1 MALSTPTVDQL
12 FGGLPASQ
20 RLARFEAY
28 KSSLSSKINENLA
41 LKAAGALNFSKT
53 EGVIKTAT
61 PATTAI
67 DALTKA
73 GASEET
79 IALFSKSVEG
89 DVNKNPGPWSNS
101 NPLSYDPGNVGF
113 TPFDLQDSIEF
124 LVPVMTPLRNSIP
137 RRKAQGQAVQIR
149 QITGYSN
156 SRTGGVPNLN
166 TFFNSATNTSTYN
179 GITLN
184 RPNTISY
191 SADALVVPFVENGI
205 SDSVEYQ
212 AQFAAQG
219 FTDLRQLSNTAAI
232 YSHML
237 GEENNILNSTSAV
250 LPIAGLS
257 PTVVKGGTATGL
269 PVGTYSTIVT
279 VSSSFGESQGVAGSN
294 VTTTTSA
301 DSVNVTLAVVPV
313 GAVGV
318 NVYLTDTTSS
328 AHYVGRT
335 TSTGAASS
343 PIIWASVAAL
353 PSTSADNGSS
363 PAYQFGGTAL
373 GTAGYTGMISSLLGN
388 GATAGTAGYKKAIN
402 GPLNAGTPFGEIN
415 TMLVEMWETNR
426 AQPGTLYTSG
436 RIQAALLAE
445 IQQQGSATSYRANYM
460 TGDDGIIVGGA
471 VTGITSPVG
480 GPALNI
486 VAHPFIP
493 EGVVIAHSTTLP
505 SPVSGVPGTAT
516 IDNVVDLTTISWP
529 QIGMSW
535 DLSTYQYGT
544 FVFHTPGFD
553 GILTGITTT
562 L

>member
-28 KSSLSSKINENLA
+28 KSSMSEKINENLA

-67 DALTKA
+67 NALTKA

-79 IALFSKSVEG
+79 IALFSKSVEA
-89 DVNKNPGPWSNS
+89 DVAKNSGPWSNT
-101 NPLSYDPGNVGF
+101 NPLGYNPGNVGF

-250 LPIAGLS
+250 LPVAGV
-257 PTVVKGGTATGL
+257 TATTAGGGTATGL
-269 PVGTYSTIVT
+269 PAGTYTPLVTI
-279 VSSSFGESQGVAGSN
+279 SSAFGESEALTGESTTVTAGESITVALNS
-294 VTTTTSA
+294 
-301 DSVNVTLAVVPV
+301 VPV
-313 GAVGV
+313 GAVAL
-318 NVYLTDTTSS
+318 NVYVTVSGI
-328 AHYVGRT
+328 HYVGRT
-335 TSTGAASS
+335 TSTASGS
-343 PIIWASVAAL
+343 FPVLFAVTPTL

-363 PAYQFGGTAL
+363 PEYQFGGTAL
-373 GTAGYTGMISSLLGN
+373 GTAGYTGMISTLLGN
-388 GATAGTAGYKKAIN
+388 GSTPAAAGYVKAVD
-402 GPLNAGTPFGEIN
+402 GPLKAGAPFGEIN

-535 DLSTYQYGT
+535 DLSTYQYGS

>member
-1 MALSTPTVDQL
+1 MALSTPSVDQL

-28 KSSLSSKINENLA
+28 KSAMSTKITENLA
-41 LKAAGALNFSKT
+41 LKSVGGLNFSKT
-53 EGVIKTAT
+53 EGVVKTAN
-61 PATTAI
+61 PASTAL

-73 GASEET
+73 GASDET
-79 IALFSKSVEG
+79 IALFSKSVEA
-89 DVNKNPGPWSNS
+89 DVAKNSGPWSNT
-101 NPLSYDPGNVGF
+101 NPLNYNPGNVGF

-250 LPIAGLS
+250 LPVAGV
-257 PTVVKGGTATGL
+257 TATTANGGTATGL
-269 PVGTYSTIVT
+269 PAGTYTPLVTI
-279 VSSSFGESQGVAGSN
+279 SSAFGESEALTGESTTVEAGESVTVALNS
-294 VTTTTSA
+294 
-301 DSVNVTLAVVPV
+301 VPV
-313 GAVGV
+313 GAVAL
-318 NVYLTDTTSS
+318 NVYVTVSGI
-328 AHYVGRT
+328 HYVGRT
-335 TSTGAASS
+335 TSTASGS
-343 PIIWASVAAL
+343 FPVLFAVTPTL

-373 GTAGYTGMISSLLGN
+373 GTTGYTGMISTLLGN
-388 GATAGTAGYKKAIN
+388 GSTPAAAGYVKAVN
-402 GPLNAGTPFGEIN
+402 GPLGTAAPFGEIN

-460 TGDDGIIVGGA
+460 TGDDGITVGGA

-516 IDNVVDLTTISWP
+516 IDNVVDLTTIEWP
-529 QIGMSW
+529 QIGMSY
-535 DLSTYQYGT
+535 DLSTYQYGS

>member
-1 MALSTPTVDQL
+1 MALSTPSVDQL

-28 KSSLSSKINENLA
+28 KSALSTKITENLA
-41 LKAAGALNFSKT
+41 LKSVGGLNFSKT
-53 EGVIKTAT
+53 EGVVKTAN
-61 PATTAI
+61 PASTAL

-73 GASEET
+73 GASDET
-79 IALFSKSVEG
+79 IALFSKSVEA
-89 DVNKNPGPWSNS
+89 DVAKNSGPWSNT
-101 NPLSYDPGNVGF
+101 NPLNYNPGNVGF

-250 LPIAGLS
+250 LPVAGV
-257 PTVVKGGTATGL
+257 TATTANGGTATGL
-269 PVGTYSTIVT
+269 PAGTYTPLVTI
-279 VSSSFGESQGVAGSN
+279 SSAFGESEALTGESTTVEAGES
-294 VTTTTSA
+294 VT
-301 DSVNVTLAVVPV
+301 VTLNSVPV
-313 GAVGV
+313 GAVAL
-318 NVYLTDTTSS
+318 NVYVTVSGI
-328 AHYVGRT
+328 HYVGRT
-335 TSTGAASS
+335 TSTASGS
-343 PIIWASVAAL
+343 FPVLFAVTPTL

-373 GTAGYTGMISSLLGN
+373 GTTGYTGMISTLLGN
-388 GATAGTAGYKKAIN
+388 GSTPAAAGYVKAVN
-402 GPLNAGTPFGEIN
+402 GPLGTAAPFGEIN

-516 IDNVVDLTTISWP
+516 IDNVVDLTTIEWP
-529 QIGMSW
+529 QIGMSY
-535 DLSTYQYGT
+535 DLSTYQYGS

>member
-1 MALSTPTVDQL
+1 MALSTPSVDQL

-28 KSSLSSKINENLA
+28 KSAMSTKITENLA
-41 LKAAGALNFSKT
+41 LKSVGGLNFSKT
-53 EGVIKTAT
+53 EGVVKTAN
-61 PATTAI
+61 PASTAL

-73 GASEET
+73 GASDET
-79 IALFSKSVEG
+79 IALFSKSVEA
-89 DVNKNPGPWSNS
+89 DVAKNSGPWSNT
-101 NPLSYDPGNVGF
+101 NPLNYNPGNVGF

-250 LPIAGLS
+250 LPVAGV
-257 PTVVKGGTATGL
+257 TATTDNGGTATGL
-269 PVGTYSTIVT
+269 PAGTYTPLVTI
-279 VSSSFGESQGVAGSN
+279 SSAFGESKALTGQSTTVAAGES
-294 VTTTTSA
+294 VTVALNS
-301 DSVNVTLAVVPV
+301 VPV
-313 GAVGV
+313 GAVAL
-318 NVYLTDTTSS
+318 NVYVTVSGI
-328 AHYVGRT
+328 HYVGRT
-335 TSTGAASS
+335 TSTASGS
-343 PIIWASVAAL
+343 FPVLFAVTPTL

-363 PAYQFGGTAL
+363 PEYQFGGTAL
-373 GTAGYTGMISSLLGN
+373 GTTGYTGMISTLLGN
-388 GATAGTAGYKKAIN
+388 GSTPAAAGYVKAVN
-402 GPLNAGTPFGEIN
+402 GPLGTAAPFGEIN

-516 IDNVVDLTTISWP
+516 IDNVVDLTTIEWP
-529 QIGMSW
+529 QIGMSY
-535 DLSTYQYGT
+535 DLSTYQYGS

>member
-1 MALSTPTVDQL
+1 MALSTPSVDQL

-28 KSSLSSKINENLA
+28 KSAMSTKITENLA
-41 LKAAGALNFSKT
+41 LKSVGGLNFSKT
-53 EGVIKTAT
+53 EGVVKTAN
-61 PATTAI
+61 PASTAL

-79 IALFSKSVEG
+79 IALFSKSVEA
-89 DVNKNPGPWSNS
+89 DVAKNSGPWSNT
-101 NPLSYDPGNVGF
+101 NPLNYNPGNVGF

-184 RPNTISY
+184 RPNTLSY

-250 LPIAGLS
+250 LPVAGV
-257 PTVVKGGTATGL
+257 TATTDNGGTATGL
-269 PVGTYSTIVT
+269 PAGTYTPLVTI
-279 VSSSFGESQGVAGSN
+279 SSAFGESKALTGQSTTVAAGES
-294 VTTTTSA
+294 VTVALNS
-301 DSVNVTLAVVPV
+301 VPV
-313 GAVGV
+313 GAVAL
-318 NVYLTDTTSS
+318 NVYVTVSGI
-328 AHYVGRT
+328 HYVGRT
-335 TSTGAASS
+335 TSTASGS
-343 PIIWASVAAL
+343 FPVLFAVTPTL

-363 PAYQFGGTAL
+363 PEYQFGGTAL
-373 GTAGYTGMISSLLGN
+373 GTAGYTGMISTLLGN
-388 GATAGTAGYKKAIN
+388 GSTPAAAGYVKAVN
-402 GPLNAGTPFGEIN
+402 GPLGTAAPFGEIN

-516 IDNVVDLTTISWP
+516 IDNVVDLTTIEWP
-529 QIGMSW
+529 QIGMSY
-535 DLSTYQYGT
+535 DLSTYQYGS

>member
-28 KSSLSSKINENLA
+28 KSSMSEKINENLA

-67 DALTKA
+67 NALTKA

-79 IALFSKSVEG
+79 IALFSKSVEA
-89 DVNKNPGPWSNS
+89 DVAKNSGPWSNT
-101 NPLSYDPGNVGF
+101 NPLNYNPGNVGF

-237 GEENNILNSTSAV
+237 GEENNILNSTSDV
-250 LPIAGLS
+250 LPVAGV
-257 PTVVKGGTATGL
+257 TATTDNGGTATGL
-269 PVGTYSTIVT
+269 PAGTYTPLVTI
-279 VSSSFGESQGVAGSN
+279 SSAFGESKALTGQSTTVASGES
-294 VTTTTSA
+294 VTVVLNS
-301 DSVNVTLAVVPV
+301 VPV
-313 GAVGV
+313 GAVAL
-318 NVYLTDTTSS
+318 NVYVTVGGI
-328 AHYVGRT
+328 HYVGRT
-335 TSTGAASS
+335 TSTASGS
-343 PIIWASVAAL
+343 FPVLFAVTPTL

-373 GTAGYTGMISSLLGN
+373 GTTGYTGMISTLLGN
-388 GATAGTAGYKKAIN
+388 GSTPAAAGYVKAVN
-402 GPLNAGTPFGEIN
+402 GPLGTAAPFGEIN

-535 DLSTYQYGT
+535 DLSTYQYGS

>member
-1 MALSTPTVDQL
+1 MALSTPSVDQL

-28 KSSLSSKINENLA
+28 KSAMSTKITENLA
-41 LKAAGALNFSKT
+41 LKSVGGLNFSKT
-53 EGVIKTAT
+53 EGVVKTAN
-61 PATTAI
+61 PASTAL

-73 GASEET
+73 GASDET
-79 IALFSKSVEG
+79 IALFSKSVEA
-89 DVNKNPGPWSNS
+89 DVAKNSGPWSNT
-101 NPLSYDPGNVGF
+101 NPLNYNPGNVGF

-250 LPIAGLS
+250 LPVAGV
-257 PTVVKGGTATGL
+257 TATTDNGGTATGL
-269 PVGTYSTIVT
+269 PAGTYTPLVTI
-279 VSSSFGESQGVAGSN
+279 SSAFGESEALTGESTTVEAGES
-294 VTTTTSA
+294 VT
-301 DSVNVTLAVVPV
+301 VTLNSVPV
-313 GAVGV
+313 GAVAL
-318 NVYLTDTTSS
+318 NVYVTVSGI
-328 AHYVGRT
+328 HYVGRT
-335 TSTGAASS
+335 TSTASGS
-343 PIIWASVAAL
+343 FPVLFAVTPTL

-373 GTAGYTGMISSLLGN
+373 GTTGYTGMISTLLGN
-388 GATAGTAGYKKAIN
+388 GSTPAAAGYVKAVN
-402 GPLNAGTPFGEIN
+402 GPLGTAAPFGEIN

-516 IDNVVDLTTISWP
+516 IDNVVDLTTIEWP
-529 QIGMSW
+529 QIGMSY
-535 DLSTYQYGT
+535 DLSTYQYGS

>member
-1 MALSTPTVDQL
+1 MALSTPSVDQL

-28 KSSLSSKINENLA
+28 KSAMSTKITENLA
-41 LKAAGALNFSKT
+41 LKSVGGLNFSKT
-53 EGVIKTAT
+53 EGVVKTAN
-61 PATTAI
+61 PASTAL

-79 IALFSKSVEG
+79 IALFSKSVEA
-89 DVNKNPGPWSNS
+89 DVAKNSGPWSNT
-101 NPLSYDPGNVGF
+101 NPLNYNPGNVGF

-250 LPIAGLS
+250 LPVAGV
-257 PTVVKGGTATGL
+257 TATTANGGTATGL
-269 PVGTYSTIVT
+269 PAGTYTPLVTI
-279 VSSSFGESQGVAGSN
+279 SSAFGESEALTGESTTVTAGESI
-294 VTTTTSA
+294 T
-301 DSVNVTLAVVPV
+301 VTLNSVPV
-313 GAVGV
+313 GAVAL
-318 NVYLTDTTSS
+318 NVYVTVSGI
-328 AHYVGRT
+328 HYVGRT
-335 TSTGAASS
+335 TSTASGS
-343 PIIWASVAAL
+343 FPVLFAVTPTL

-373 GTAGYTGMISSLLGN
+373 GTTGYTGMISTLLGN
-388 GATAGTAGYKKAIN
+388 GSTPAAAGYVKAVN
-402 GPLNAGTPFGEIN
+402 GPLGTAAPFGEIN

-516 IDNVVDLTTISWP
+516 IDNVVDLTTIEWP
-529 QIGMSW
+529 QIGMSY
-535 DLSTYQYGT
+535 DLSTYQYGS

>member
-1 MALSTPTVDQL
+1 MALSTPSVDQL

-28 KSSLSSKINENLA
+28 KSAMSTKITENLA
-41 LKAAGALNFSKT
+41 LKSVGGLNFSKT
-53 EGVIKTAT
+53 EGVVKTAN
-61 PATTAI
+61 PASTAL

-73 GASEET
+73 GASDET
-79 IALFSKSVEG
+79 IALFSKSVEA
-89 DVNKNPGPWSNS
+89 DVAKNSGPWSNT
-101 NPLSYDPGNVGF
+101 NPLNYNPGNVGF

-250 LPIAGLS
+250 LPVAGVTATTS
-257 PTVVKGGTATGL
+257 NGGTATGL
-269 PVGTYSTIVT
+269 PAGTYTPLVTI
-279 VSSSFGESQGVAGSN
+279 SSSFGESEALTGESTTVEAGES
-294 VTTTTSA
+294 VT
-301 DSVNVTLAVVPV
+301 VTLNSVPV
-313 GAVGV
+313 GAVAL
-318 NVYLTDTTSS
+318 NVYVTVSGI
-328 AHYVGRT
+328 HYVGRT
-335 TSTGAASS
+335 TSTASGS
-343 PIIWASVAAL
+343 FPVLFAVTPTL

-373 GTAGYTGMISSLLGN
+373 GTTGYTGMISTLLGN
-388 GATAGTAGYKKAIN
+388 GSTPAAAGYVKAVN
-402 GPLNAGTPFGEIN
+402 GPLGTAAPFGEIN

-460 TGDDGIIVGGA
+460 TGDDGITVGGA

-516 IDNVVDLTTISWP
+516 IDNVVDLTTIEWP
-529 QIGMSW
+529 QIGMSY
-535 DLSTYQYGT
+535 DLSTYQYGS

>member
-1 MALSTPTVDQL
+1 MALSTPSVDQL

-28 KSSLSSKINENLA
+28 KSAMSTKITENLA
-41 LKAAGALNFSKT
+41 LKSVGGLNFSKT
-53 EGVIKTAT
+53 EGVVKTAN
-61 PATTAI
+61 PASTAL

-73 GASEET
+73 GASDET
-79 IALFSKSVEG
+79 IALFSKSVEA
-89 DVNKNPGPWSNS
+89 DVAKNSGPWSNT
-101 NPLSYDPGNVGF
+101 NPLNYNPGNVGF

-250 LPIAGLS
+250 LPVAGV
-257 PTVVKGGTATGL
+257 TATTANGGTATGL
-269 PVGTYSTIVT
+269 PAGTYTPLVTI
-279 VSSSFGESQGVAGSN
+279 SSSFGESEALTGESTTVTAGES
-294 VTTTTSA
+294 VT
-301 DSVNVTLAVVPV
+301 VTLNSVPV
-313 GAVGV
+313 GAVAL
-318 NVYLTDTTSS
+318 NVYVTVSGI
-328 AHYVGRT
+328 HYVGRT
-335 TSTGAASS
+335 TSTASGS
-343 PIIWASVAAL
+343 FPVLFAVTPTL

-373 GTAGYTGMISSLLGN
+373 GTTGYTGMISTLLGN
-388 GATAGTAGYKKAIN
+388 GSTPAAAGYVKAVN
-402 GPLNAGTPFGEIN
+402 GPLGTAAPFGEIN

-516 IDNVVDLTTISWP
+516 IDNVVDLTTIEWP
-529 QIGMSW
+529 QIGMSY
-535 DLSTYQYGT
+535 DLSTYQYGS

>member
-1 MALSTPTVDQL
+1 MALSTPSVDQL

-28 KSSLSSKINENLA
+28 KSALSTKITENLA
-41 LKAAGALNFSKT
+41 LKSVGGLNFSKT
-53 EGVIKTAT
+53 EGVVKTAN
-61 PATTAI
+61 PASTAL

-73 GASEET
+73 GASDET
-79 IALFSKSVEG
+79 IALFSKSVEA
-89 DVNKNPGPWSNS
+89 DVAKNSGPWSNT
-101 NPLSYDPGNVGF
+101 NPLNYNPGNVGF

-250 LPIAGLS
+250 LPVAGV
-257 PTVVKGGTATGL
+257 TATTANGGTATGL
-269 PVGTYSTIVT
+269 PAGTYTPLVTI
-279 VSSSFGESQGVAGSN
+279 SSAFGESEALTGESTTVEAGESVTVALNS
-294 VTTTTSA
+294 
-301 DSVNVTLAVVPV
+301 VPV
-313 GAVGV
+313 GAVAL
-318 NVYLTDTTSS
+318 NVYVTVSGI
-328 AHYVGRT
+328 HYVGRT
-335 TSTGAASS
+335 TSTASGS
-343 PIIWASVAAL
+343 FPVLFAVTPTL

-373 GTAGYTGMISSLLGN
+373 GTTGYTGMISTLLGN
-388 GATAGTAGYKKAIN
+388 GSTPAAAGYVKAVN
-402 GPLNAGTPFGEIN
+402 GPLGTAAPFGEIN

-516 IDNVVDLTTISWP
+516 IDNVVDLTTIEWP
-529 QIGMSW
+529 QIGMSY
-535 DLSTYQYGT
+535 DLSTYQYGS

>member
-1 MALSTPTVDQL
+1 MALSTPSVDQL

-28 KSSLSSKINENLA
+28 KSAMSTKITENLA
-41 LKAAGALNFSKT
+41 LKSVGGLNFSKT
-53 EGVIKTAT
+53 EGVVKTAN
-61 PATTAI
+61 PASTAL

-73 GASEET
+73 GASDET
-79 IALFSKSVEG
+79 IALFSKSVEA
-89 DVNKNPGPWSNS
+89 DVAKNSGPWSNT
-101 NPLSYDPGNVGF
+101 NPLNYNPGNVGF

-250 LPIAGLS
+250 LPVAGV
-257 PTVVKGGTATGL
+257 TATTDNGGTATGL
-269 PVGTYSTIVT
+269 PAGTYTPLVTI
-279 VSSSFGESQGVAGSN
+279 SSAFGESKALTGQSTTVAAGES
-294 VTTTTSA
+294 VTVALNS
-301 DSVNVTLAVVPV
+301 VPV
-313 GAVGV
+313 GAVAL
-318 NVYLTDTTSS
+318 NVYVTVSGI
-328 AHYVGRT
+328 HYVGRT
-335 TSTGAASS
+335 TSTASGS
-343 PIIWASVAAL
+343 FPVLFAVTPTL

-363 PAYQFGGTAL
+363 PEYQFGGTAL
-373 GTAGYTGMISSLLGN
+373 GTTGYTGMISTLLGN
-388 GATAGTAGYKKAIN
+388 GSTPAAAGYVKAVN
-402 GPLNAGTPFGEIN
+402 GPLGTAAPFGEIN

-516 IDNVVDLTTISWP
+516 IDNVVDLTTIEWP
-529 QIGMSW
+529 QIGMSY
-535 DLSTYQYGT
+535 DLSTYQYGA

>member
-28 KSSLSSKINENLA
+28 KSAMSTKITENLA
-41 LKAAGALNFSKT
+41 LKSVGGLNFSKT
-53 EGVIKTAT
+53 EGVVKTAN
-61 PATTAI
+61 PASTAL

-73 GASEET
+73 GASDET
-79 IALFSKSVEG
+79 IALFSKSVEA
-89 DVNKNPGPWSNS
+89 DVAKNSGPWSNT
-101 NPLSYDPGNVGF
+101 NPLNYNPGNVGF

-250 LPIAGLS
+250 LPVAGV
-257 PTVVKGGTATGL
+257 TATTDNGGTATGL
-269 PVGTYSTIVT
+269 PAGTYTPLVTI
-279 VSSSFGESQGVAGSN
+279 SSAFGESKALTGQSTTVAAGES
-294 VTTTTSA
+294 VTVALNS
-301 DSVNVTLAVVPV
+301 VPV
-313 GAVGV
+313 GAVAL
-318 NVYLTDTTSS
+318 NVYVTVSGI
-328 AHYVGRT
+328 HYVGRT
-335 TSTGAASS
+335 TSTASGS
-343 PIIWASVAAL
+343 FPVLFAVTPTL

-363 PAYQFGGTAL
+363 PEYQFGGTAL
-373 GTAGYTGMISSLLGN
+373 GTTGYTGMISTLLGN
-388 GATAGTAGYKKAIN
+388 GSTPAAAGYVKAVN
-402 GPLNAGTPFGEIN
+402 GPLGTAAPFGEIN

-516 IDNVVDLTTISWP
+516 IDNVVDLTTIEWP
-529 QIGMSW
+529 QIGMSY
-535 DLSTYQYGT
+535 DLSTYQYGS

>member
-28 KSSLSSKINENLA
+28 KASLADKFNENLS
-41 LKAAGALNFSKT
+41 LKAAGALSFSQKQ
-53 EGVIKTAT
+53 GVVKSVN
-61 PATTAI
+61 PAASAI
-67 DALTKA
+67 DALTKS

-79 IALFSKSVEG
+79 IALVSKAVAG
-89 DVNKNPGPWSNS
+89 DVEKNWSNTS
-101 NPLSYDPGNVGF
+101 PLNYNPGNVGF
-113 TPFDLQDSIEF
+113 TPFDLQESIEF

-137 RRKAQGQAVQIR
+137 RRQAQGQAVQIR

-156 SRTGGVPNLN
+156 SRTGGVSNLN
-166 TFFNSATNTSTYN
+166 TFFNSASNTASFN
-179 GITLN
+179 GISLN
-184 RPNTISY
+184 RPNLISY
-191 SADALVVPFVENGI
+191 EADALVVPFVENGI

-219 FTDLRQLSNTAAI
+219 YTDLRQLSNTAAI

-250 LPIAGLS
+250 LPITGVTAT
-257 PTVVKGGTATGL
+257 TVEGGTAVGL
-269 PVGTYSTIVT
+269 PAGTFTPLVTI
-279 VSSSFGESQGVAGSN
+279 SSSFGESQAITGES
-294 VTTTTSA
+294 VTTTA
-301 DSVNVTLAVVPV
+301 GESVAVTLSSVPV
-313 GAVGV
+313 GAVGI
-318 NVYLTDTTSS
+318 NVYATIGGV
-328 AHYVGRT
+328 HYVGRT
-335 TSTGAASS
+335 PNTGAGATPTQWSTIAS
-343 PIIWASVAAL
+343 L

-373 GTAGYTGMISSLLGN
+373 GTTGYVGMISSLLGN
-388 GATAGTAGYKKAIN
+388 GATAGTAGYSAAID
-402 GPLNAGTPFGEIN
+402 GPLSTSNPFQEIN
-415 TMLVEMWETNR
+415 TMLVELWENNR
-426 AQPGTLYTSG
+426 SQPGTLYTSG
-436 RIQAALLAE
+436 RIQAALMQL
-445 IQQQGSATSYRANYM
+445 IQQQGSPTSYRANYM
-460 TGDDGIIVGGA
+460 TGDDGITVSGA
-471 VTGITSPVG
+471 VTTFTSPVG
-480 GPALNI
+480 GPSLNI

-516 IDNVVDLTTISWP
+516 IDNVCDLVTIEWP

-535 DLSTYQYGT
+535 DLSTYQYGA

>member
-1 MALSTPTVDQL
+1 
-12 FGGLPASQ
+12 
-20 RLARFEAY
+20 
-28 KSSLSSKINENLA
+28 
-41 LKAAGALNFSKT
+41 
-53 EGVIKTAT
+53 
-61 PATTAI
+61 
-67 DALTKA
+67 
-73 GASEET
+73 
-79 IALFSKSVEG
+79 
-89 DVNKNPGPWSNS
+89 
-101 NPLSYDPGNVGF
+101 
-113 TPFDLQDSIEF
+113 
-124 LVPVMTPLRNSIP
+124 MTPLRNSIP

-237 GEENNILNSTSAV
+237 GEENNILNSTSDV
-250 LPIAGLS
+250 LPVAGV
-257 PTVVKGGTATGL
+257 TATTDNGGTATGL
-269 PVGTYSTIVT
+269 PAGTYTPLVTI
-279 VSSSFGESQGVAGSN
+279 SSAFGESKALTGQSTTVASGES
-294 VTTTTSA
+294 VTVVLNS
-301 DSVNVTLAVVPV
+301 VPV
-313 GAVGV
+313 GAVAL
-318 NVYLTDTTSS
+318 NVYVTVGGI
-328 AHYVGRT
+328 HYVGRT
-335 TSTGAASS
+335 TSTASGS
-343 PIIWASVAAL
+343 FPVLFAVTPTL

-363 PAYQFGGTAL
+363 PEYQFGGTAL
-373 GTAGYTGMISSLLGN
+373 GTAGYTGMISTLLGN
-388 GATAGTAGYKKAIN
+388 GSTPAAAGYVKAVN
-402 GPLNAGTPFGEIN
+402 GPLGTSAPFGEIN

-535 DLSTYQYGT
+535 DLSTYQYGS